1 MRVSPLAG
9 CKARFLPGMSFP
21 TLCKAQVFPSSA
33 GRIPREGEERLPRAD
48 KSPPKQAAGEEDSKQ
63 PPPGGRGM
71 SFASPYFTWRN
82 ASICLSPPDERA
94 GPREGKKRHPPRRHP
109 ASRLQQGQQSPP
121 PAAAGRMGKA
131 GGEGHGAAPMLGGRP
146 KGAASEDFC
155 CTENAFGFKHHFCV
169 SQNSDD
175 PNTRLFVQR
184 PASGR
189 RAQGWKGTGIMMLR
203 TRKIG
208 QQTSAGL
215 PLKK

>member
-1 MRVSPLAG
+1 MRSREMRVSPLAG

-48 KSPPKQAAGEEDSKQ
+48 KSPPKQAAGEEDPKQ

-109 ASRLQQGQQSPP
+109 ASRLQQGQQRPPLPP
-121 PAAAGRMGKA
+121 PPPGEWARQGGKDMGRPA
-131 GGEGHGAAPMLGGRP
+131 CWVEGGR
-146 KGAASEDFC
+146 E
-155 CTENAFGFKHHFCV
+155 
-169 SQNSDD
+169 
-175 PNTRLFVQR
+175 RL
-184 PASGR
+184 R
-189 RAQGWKGTGIMMLR
+189 R
-203 TRKIG
+203 
-208 QQTSAGL
+208 TSAAQKTHLGL
-215 PLKK
+215 NIISVSVRIATTQTRDYLFSGLLLAEGLRCGKGLE